1 MDNIFN
7 NINDILDSKGKYNNF
22 LTNKPYS
29 DQYIEMAKKWSKLP
43 LYNTM
48 EAVSDF
54 FNLLDSKQVILL
66 ISGTGSGKT
75 VIVPKF
81 VLKYFRTMNIKGKI
95 AVTNPKILTTIYNA
109 EYGAK
114 TLDVDIGS
122 VVGYRFKGSPEE
134 AYSDQSQLLYI
145 TDGLLLARILAGDK
159 LLEEYNAIIIDE
171 AHERHIQIDLL
182 LKFLKEVIYH
192 RPDFKVIIMSA
203 TISAEVFREYF
214 NIPDIKYGEIEIS
227 GKSNYDIKQNWMDNN
242 IVHKNNYLPFAV
254 KKCVEIINKKE
265 EGDIIVFV
273 PMTNDASMGCNMLK
287 TECPKL
293 VTKDIATDCDTL
305 FCVQVYAK
313 MKEEDKEF
321 AVSKD
326 LYKKDGKYKRKVIF
340 ATNVAESSITFD
352 GLVYVI
358 DSGFEI
364 KSYFEPMENI
374 FILDK
379 LYTSQAQVKQRIGRA
394 GRTQP
399 GVSYHLYTKTLY
411 ETFHKYPEPN
421 ISTIDITEYI
431 MAFIKYGK
439 TIKNTI
445 TIIKDLLTV
454 PSIKQIVCTLYK
466 LSFYKCLKLVKP
478 FNNENEKLEKIEMKD
493 VSWMGIKSIDSINNI
508 MNGTLTTI
516 GSIILKFKSCSVA
529 NGMAII
535 LSHYMNCMDMIIK
548 IVAILEVLEGNI
560 DTLFIFDRKNPNDIL
575 NEFKK
580 YGVHNSDHLTAL
592 NIYNRYYLPY
602 KLKQDS
608 MNPKPIPIIKPI
620 ETKPIQKQEVRIIEP
635 IEDFTP
641 PIKRVNIDTKKEYN
655 TTSENT
661 TSDNTSTS
669 RENTTSDNT
678 STSRENTTSDN
689 TSTSR
694 ENKTKSK
701 VESDDDNDDDLFID
715 SYEEKQDE
723 VDKKIINDESYNSDE
738 KYEDF
743 LGGAMESGLKYINHK
758 KFDIIDKRIEELTL
772 YSYKITKE
780 RYTDANQK
788 YDLVTIQPFDEIED
802 NILFVLKE
810 AFRFNMLEKVNNIY
824 RAKNYLVNTEAP
836 AGYSIFTPN
845 NMDESKL
852 IICNTYNNIFDKKK
866 FNCISA
872 VKD

>member
-1 MDNIFN
+1 MDNILN
-7 NINDILDSKGKYNNF
+7 NINDILDSKGKNNNF

-29 DQYIEMAKKWSKLP
+29 TQYIEMAKKWSELP
-43 LYNTM
+43 LYNTK

-54 FNLLDSKQVILL
+54 FNLLHTKQVILL
-66 ISGTGSGKT
+66 VSGTGSGKT

-114 TLDVDIGS
+114 TLDVDIGT
-122 VVGYRFKGSPEE
+122 VVGYRFKGSPDE

-214 NIPDIKYGEIEIS
+214 NIPDIEYGEIEIS

-254 KKCVEIINKKE
+254 KKCVEIMNKKE
-265 EGDIIVFV
+265 SGDIIVFV
-273 PMTNDASMGCNMLK
+273 PMTNDASMGCTLLK

-293 VTKDIATDCDTL
+293 ITKDIKSDCDSV

-313 MKEEDKEF
+313 MKEEDKEM

-352 GLVYVI
+352 GLVYVV

-364 KSYFEPMENI
+364 RSYFEPMENI

-379 LYTSQAQVKQRIGRA
+379 LYTSQAQIKQRIGRA

-399 GVSYHLYTKTLY
+399 GVSYHLYTKTMY
-411 ETFHKYPEPN
+411 DTFHKYPEPN

-445 TIIKDLLTV
+445 TIINDLLTI

-478 FNNENEKLEKIEMKD
+478 FNNTDEKLEKIEMKD
-493 VSWMGIKSIDSINNI
+493 VSWLGIKSIDSINNM

-535 LSHYMNCMDMIIK
+535 LSHYMKCMDMIIK
-548 IVAILEVLEGNI
+548 IVAILEVIEGNI
-560 DTLFIFDRKNPNDIL
+560 DTLFIFDRKNPGEFL

-580 YGVHNSDHLTAL
+580 YGVHNSDHMTAL
-592 NIYNRYYLPY
+592 NIYNKYYLPY

-608 MNPKPIPIIKPI
+608 MNPKPLPVAKPVKNV
-620 ETKPIQKQEVRIIEP
+620 EVTPLPVLKPVQKQEVRIIEP

-641 PIKRVNIDTKKEYN
+641 PIKRVNVDTKKEYN

-661 TSDNTSTS
+661 TSNNTSDTD
-669 RENTTSDNT
+669 RDTDRDTPRDTPRDTTDG
-678 STSRENTTSDN
+678 
-689 TSTSR
+689 
-694 ENKTKSK
+694 
-701 VESDDDNDDDLFID
+701 NDDDLFID

-723 VDKKIINDESYNSDE
+723 LDKKIINDESYNSDE
-738 KYEDF
+738 KYEEF
-743 LGGAMESGLKYINHK
+743 LGGSMEIGLKYINHK

-780 RYTDANQK
+780 RYNDANEK
-788 YDLVTIQPFDEIED
+788 YELVTIQPFDDIED
-802 NILFVLKE
+802 NILFVLRE
-810 AFRFNMLEKVNNIY
+810 AYRFNMLEKVNNIY

-836 AGYSIFTPN
+836 AAYSILTPN

-852 IICNTYNNIFDKKK
+852 IICNTYNNVFDKKK

-872 VKD
+872 VKE